1 MRGQLIALLAAPALL
16 GAQQSASPPGAND
29 TAGFRPIS
37 LQEAL
42 RLARENNVSN
52 IQAENSV
59 QAASNLVRVRRA
71 AVLPTLNATAGQ
83 SKSAGQNVGQS
94 GQLVDFTGDWRYNTG
109 LTSQITLFDA
119 GKMFADVKT
128 AKAQLAAAEAGEVLT
143 EYNIAQQVKLAYN
156 SVLAAKESEGA
167 AQAQLATAV
176 QQLNV
181 SIAKVNA
188 GTANVSDSLRNVVTV
203 GNAQLAVLQ
212 AQNAFRTANAQLTRL
227 VATPYFVTAQLT
239 DTLDRPFQPIDS
251 AAIMQL
257 ALAGPAVRQQ
267 EATVN
272 AQAAARQSAKT
283 SYLPTLTANLNLAGN
298 GNRALYGLNDSPYA
312 YTRGVSFSISYP
324 IFDRFQRNNALAN
337 ANIAYENAQAA
348 ARNARLQAQQD
359 VITQIAQLRNA
370 DASMRVQ
377 QANVRAAEED
387 LRVVQQRYNLGAST
401 ILDVLTSQQNLV
413 NARQQLI
420 TARFNYRNARA
431 QIEAIIGR
439 DLP

>member
-1 MRGQLIALLAAPALL
+1 MRGKLIALLAAPAIL
-16 GAQQSASPPGAND
+16 GAQQMTDTGA
-29 TAGFRPIS
+29 FRPIS

-42 RLARENNVSN
+42 RLARQNNVSN

-59 QAASNLVRVRRA
+59 EAAGNLVRVRRA
-71 AVLPTLNATAGQ
+71 AVLPTLNASAGQ
-83 SKSAGQNVGQS
+83 SKRQGQNIGQS
-94 GQLVDFTGDWRYNTG
+94 GQLVDFTSDWQYSTG
-109 LTSQITLFDA
+109 LSSQVTLFDA

-128 AKAQLAAAEAGEVLT
+128 AKAQLVAAEAGEVAT

-167 AQAQLATAV
+167 AQAALATAQ
-176 QQLNV
+176 QQLAV

-203 GNAQLAVLQ
+203 GNAQLALLQ
-212 AQNAFRTANAQLTRL
+212 AQNAYRTASAQLTSL

-239 DTLDRPFQPIDS
+239 DTLDRPLQPIDS
-251 AAIMQL
+251 AMVMQL
-257 ALAGPAVRQQ
+257 ALDGPAVRQA
-267 EATVN
+267 EATVS
-272 AQAAARQSAKT
+272 AQGAARQSAKA
-283 SYLPTLTANLNLAGN
+283 SYLPTLTANLSYGGA
-298 GNRALYGLNDSPYA
+298 GNRALYGLNDNPFA
-312 YTRGVSFSISYP
+312 YTKSVQFSLNYP
-324 IFDRFQRNNALAN
+324 IFDRFGRNNNLAN
-337 ANIAYENAQAA
+337 ANINYENAQAT
-348 ARNARLQAQQD
+348 ARNARLQAQQG
-359 VITQIAQLRNA
+359 VITQIGNLRNA
-370 DASMRVQ
+370 EASMRVQ
-377 QANVRAAEED
+377 QSNVRAAEED

-401 ILDVLTSQQNLV
+401 ILDVLTSQQSLV